1 MPKLRGSD
9 TDFGH
14 LLKRAFGAAVFCVL
28 EVVVRV
34 GHCSG
39 FFSIKVFLV
48 SFRLLNNCSKIES
61 SWLLCALQLK
71 SVWDFAWANILVL
84 HFLQKKLKFD

>member
-28 EVVVRV
+28 EVVVRS
-34 GHCSG
+34 SG
-39 FFSIKVFLV
+39 YVHLVDRGKFLQRFAEHRCRRLLRSTQRIKVIFPILDKRATRV
-48 SFRLLNNCSKIES
+48 C
-61 SWLLCALQLK
+61 
-71 SVWDFAWANILVL
+71 VLVL
-84 HFLQKKLKFD
+84 HLDE

>member
-28 EVVVRV
+28 KVVVRV

-39 FFSIKVFLV
+39 FFFNQGFFGFISAP
-48 SFRLLNNCSKIES
+48 E
-61 SWLLCALQLK
+61 QLFK
-71 SVWDFAWANILVL
+71 N
-84 HFLQKKLKFD
+84 